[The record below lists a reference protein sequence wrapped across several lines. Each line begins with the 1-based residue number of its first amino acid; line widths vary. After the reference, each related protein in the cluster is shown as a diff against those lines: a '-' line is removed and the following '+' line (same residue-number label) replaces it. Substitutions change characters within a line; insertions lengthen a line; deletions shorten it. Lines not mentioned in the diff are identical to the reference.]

1 MRYYLDTN
9 MLFFILHNEQDD
21 IHRDIK
27 IIIKDDSNLFYVSS
41 IVVSELL
48 FLFRI
53 GKFMPNSPYKTEKTI
68 INAIK
73 ELGIKTVYFN
83 EHHFSEYEKL
93 EIAENHKDMND
104 HLIISQ
110 AISDKI
116 YLISSDSKF
125 PFYEKQKL
133 KFVFNKR

>member
-9 MLFFILHNEQDD
+9 MLFFILHNEEYN
-21 IHRDIK
+21 IHSDVK
-27 IIIKDDSNLFYVSS
+27 AIIKDDSNLFYASS
-41 IVVSELL
+41 IVIAELL

-53 GKFMPNSPYKTEKTI
+53 GKFGLKSIYKAEQTI
-68 INAIK
+68 TDAIK
-73 ELGIKTVYFN
+73 QLGIETVYFN
-83 EHHFSEYEKL
+83 ENHFSEYEKL
-93 EIAENHKDMND
+93 QIPESHKDMND

-116 YLISSDSKF
+116 PLISSDSKF
-125 PFYEKQKL
+125 PFYEKQNL

>member
-9 MLFFILHNEQDD
+9 MLFFILHNEKDN
-21 IHRDIK
+21 IHRDIR
-27 IIIKDDSNLFYVSS
+27 IILESYSNVLLVSS
-41 IVVSELL
+41 VVVEELL

-53 GKFMPNSPYKTEKTI
+53 GKFTPKSTYKTERTI
-68 INAIK
+68 TNAIK
-73 ELGIKTVYFN
+73 DLGIETVYFN
-83 EHHFSEYEKL
+83 EKHFSEYEKL
-93 EIAENHKDMND
+93 EIPENHKDMND

-116 YLISSDSKF
+116 PLISSDSKF

-133 KFVFNKR
+133 KFIFNKR

>member
-9 MLFFILHNEQDD
+9 MLFFILHNEKGNIHYD
-21 IHRDIK
+21 IRAILESY
-27 IIIKDDSNLFYVSS
+27 SNVLLVSS
-41 IVVSELL
+41 VVVEELL
-48 FLFRI
+48 FLFRV
-53 GKFMPNSPYKTEKTI
+53 GKFTPKTIYKTEQAITR
-68 INAIK
+68 AIK
-73 ELGIKTVYFN
+73 DLGIETVYFN
-83 EHHFSEYEKL
+83 ENHFSEYEKL
-93 EIAENHKDMND
+93 EIPENHKDMND

-116 YLISSDSKF
+116 PLISSDSKF